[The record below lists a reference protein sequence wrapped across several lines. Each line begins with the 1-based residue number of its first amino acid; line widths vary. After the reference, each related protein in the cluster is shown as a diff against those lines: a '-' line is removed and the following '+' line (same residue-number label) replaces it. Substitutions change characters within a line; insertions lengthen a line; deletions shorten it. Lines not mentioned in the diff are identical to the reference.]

1 MKGKKNL
8 GLVAL
13 PLLLSL
19 GLVGGIFI
27 GRYITHRSL
36 SDKEEKLRT
45 VLRLI
50 GSEYVDAIDVDSLIE
65 AQFPELLNSLD
76 PHSAYIAA
84 SELQSVN
91 DDLEGS
97 FSGVGVSFQIM
108 NDTVNVIEVIPGG
121 PAEKVG
127 LLPGDRIIKADT
139 TSLTGK
145 EITTDKVFKTL
156 RGAKGSKVE
165 LEVMRYNS
173 SKPLA
178 FDVIR
183 GDIPVNSVDCS
194 YMLGDS
200 MGYLRV
206 TKFARN
212 TYNEFFTALNDLKAN
227 GAKKYVIDLR
237 GNTGGFMDQA
247 IYMANE
253 FLPAG
258 RMIVYT
264 KGRRPENENM
274 AISDGGG
281 SFKDAELTV
290 LMNEY
295 SASASEIFA
304 GAIQDNDRGLVIGRR
319 SFGKGLVQNQTELPD
334 SSAIR
339 LTVARYYTPSGR
351 SIQKEYTRGKDGKYE
366 LDIVDRYTHGE
377 FYNADSIKLDKS
389 KIFSTSNGRTVYGG
403 GGIMPDVFVPED
415 TTGYTSY
422 YINVVNNGLIQKF
435 AYSVADKYRGM
446 LDGVKSLD
454 RLLKVLPRDNTLL
467 ENFVSFAV
475 KNGIPARWYYINKS
489 RGLLLEQI
497 KAMIARDVLGYPAFI
512 EMLNH
517 SDPAVKR
524 AVEALENG
532 ESPLDIKLKDSGK
545 GSSKKGTTASIYGL
559 DLYIPAAFMHSDI
572 ACRRP
577 LS

>member
-1 MKGKKNL
+1 MKVKKNL

-19 GLVGGIFI
+19 GVVGGIFI

-50 GSEYVDAIDVDSLIE
+50 ESEYVDAIDVDSLIE
-65 AQFPELLNSLD
+65 VQFPELLNSLD

-97 FSGVGVSFQIM
+97 FSGVGVSFQIL

-139 TSLTGK
+139 ASLTGK

-156 RGAKGSKVE
+156 RGVKGSKVE
-165 LEVMRYNS
+165 LEIMRYNS
-173 SKPLA
+173 VKPLA

-194 YMLGDS
+194 YMLNDS
-200 MGYLRV
+200 IGYLRV

-212 TYNEFFTALNDLKAN
+212 TYNEFFTALNDLKTN
-227 GAKKYVIDLR
+227 GAKKFVIDLR

-274 AISDGGG
+274 AISDGSGN
-281 SFKDAELTV
+281 FKDAEVTV

-377 FYNADSIKLDKS
+377 FYNADSIKFDKS

-422 YINVVNNGLIQKF
+422 YVSVVNNGLIQKF

-489 RGLLLEQI
+489 RTLLLEQI

-517 SDPAVKR
+517 SDPTVKR
-524 AVEALENG
+524 AVEALDKG
-532 ESPLDIKLKDSGK
+532 ESPIDIKLKDDGKDAEKNGKTALLDGVNLYLPSG
-545 GSSKKGTTASIYGL
+545 
-559 DLYIPAAFMHSDI
+559 FMHPQI
-572 ACRRP
+572 AGCRP

>member
-1 MKGKKNL
+1 MKVKKNL

-19 GLVGGIFI
+19 GVVGGIFI

-50 GSEYVDAIDVDSLIE
+50 ESEYVDAIDVDSLIE
-65 AQFPELLNSLD
+65 VQFPELLNSLD

-97 FSGVGVSFQIM
+97 FSGVGVSFQIL

-139 TSLTGK
+139 ASLTGK

-156 RGAKGSKVE
+156 RGVKGSKVE
-165 LEVMRYNS
+165 LEIMRYNS
-173 SKPLA
+173 SKPLT

-194 YMLGDS
+194 YMLNDS
-200 MGYLRV
+200 IGYLRV

-212 TYNEFFTALNDLKAN
+212 TYNEFFTALNDLKTN
-227 GAKKYVIDLR
+227 GAKKFVVDLR

-274 AISDGGG
+274 AISDGSGN
-281 SFKDAELTV
+281 FKDAEVTV

-377 FYNADSIKLDKS
+377 FYNADSIKFDKS

-422 YINVVNNGLIQKF
+422 YVSVVNNGLIQKF

-489 RGLLLEQI
+489 RTLLLEQI

-524 AVEALENG
+524 AVEALDKG
-532 ESPLDIKLKDSGK
+532 ESPIDIKLKDDGKDAEKNGKTALLDGVNLYLPSG
-545 GSSKKGTTASIYGL
+545 
-559 DLYIPAAFMHSDI
+559 FMHPQI
-572 ACRRP
+572 AGCRP